1 MSNPNDSSTGVHQT
15 KEQERAKA
23 AWECIEHHSG
33 KLEDY
38 ETVVSAA
45 PAMIQN
51 NGLGQTVAFYSAKNG
66 QSYVDD
72 LAYWLLIM
80 YKGEQKERSNNLR
93 LELIET
99 LNNCS
104 SEEYRFYTEEAMAF
118 TGWLKRFATA
128 KAKS

>member
-1 MSNPNDSSTGVHQT
+1 MSKPKNPKTGVHQT

-23 AWECIEHHSG
+23 AWECIEKHSD
-33 KLEDY
+33 KLENY

-51 NGLGQTVAFYSAKNG
+51 NGLGQTVEFYSAKNG
-66 QSYVDD
+66 QYYVDD
-72 LAYWLLIM
+72 LAYWLLM
-80 YKGEQKERSNNLR
+80 KYKGEQKERSKNLR

-99 LNNCS
+99 LHSCS

-118 TGWLKRFATA
+118 TGWLKRFASA